1 MWSHLFY
8 SIVHFFLTALFPSMF
23 SLACQFEW
31 CHFPKLTSYRLWQPQ
46 SCRMQMPMQ
55 MPHRPRIP
63 RSLPCPKL
71 PSLISL
77 FFTPVQLFPFI
88 PICMS
93 PFYVSLDIRIEVKSR
108 KVHWHRN
115 SEMGELSLT
124 VIGTQGRKEQKGSF
138 HPVNCVIITAPWA
151 GLHSGF
157 LYCIVVRSFE
167 IF

>member
-8 SIVHFFLTALFPSMF
+8 SIVHFFLTHS
-23 SLACQFEW
+23 
-31 CHFPKLTSYRLWQPQ
+31 
-46 SCRMQMPMQ
+46 
-55 MPHRPRIP
+55 
-63 RSLPCPKL
+63 SLPCFPWHVSLNGVTFQSLLLTDSGSCKVVGCKCL
-71 PSLISL
+71 CKCPTDLEFPAPSPALNSPSLIFL
-77 FFTPVQLFPFI
+77 FFTPFQLFPFI

-124 VIGTQGRKEQKGSF
+124 VIGTQGKKEQKGSF